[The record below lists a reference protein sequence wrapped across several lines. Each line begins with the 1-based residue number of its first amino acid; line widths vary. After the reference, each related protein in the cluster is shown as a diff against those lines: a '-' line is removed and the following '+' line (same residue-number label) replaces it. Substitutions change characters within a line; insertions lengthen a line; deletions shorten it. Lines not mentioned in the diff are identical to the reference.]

1 MDDNTQVTS
10 NVLSRLSS
18 LQKRTKEKINRPVFQ
33 SRNITPQEFREESPV
48 VNQEPVYEPAEV
60 STEAIAQRVTDDEQF
75 KKAQTMA
82 EQVIP
87 ASPIQLKGKTEF
99 VPEKMYEQVR
109 NDYIGFIRQAIN
121 SALDK
126 LTLFYMQGNRFKE
139 SKDMRVFLMKSL
151 QEDIH
156 ELKKQ
161 YVLKYPLISG
171 LNNMLSLVEQQESLA
186 FKSMVDEFL
195 NRMIGNTFT
204 S

>member
-1 MDDNTQVTS
+1 MNDNTQGTS

-18 LQKRTKEKINRPVFQ
+18 LQQRTKEKVNRPIFQ
-33 SRNITPQEFREESPV
+33 PKNNTPQEFREETPV
-48 VNQEPVYEPAEV
+48 ASVEPIYESAEI
-60 STEAIAQRVTDDEQF
+60 STEAVAQRITDDEQF

-109 NDYIGFIRQAIN
+109 DDYIGFIRQSIN

-126 LTLFYMQGNRFKE
+126 LTLFYMRGNRFKA
-139 SKDMRVFLMKSL
+139 SKDMRIFLMKSL

-161 YVLKYPLISG
+161 YIAKYPLISG
-171 LNNMLSLVEQQESLA
+171 LSNMLLLVEQQESSA

-195 NRMIGNTFT
+195 NRMINNTFT

>member
-1 MDDNTQVTS
+1 MDENTQTAN

-18 LQKRTKEKINRPVFQ
+18 LQQRSKNKINRTMETRMIPSSTEKKV
-33 SRNITPQEFREESPV
+33 ELEE
-48 VNQEPVYEPAEV
+48 EVYQDAEV
-60 STEAIAQRVTDDEQF
+60 ATEVVAQRVKDDEQF

-87 ASPIQLKGKTEF
+87 SNPIQLKGKTDF
-99 VPEKMYEQVR
+99 VPDQMYEQVK
-109 NDYIGFIRQAIN
+109 NDYIGIIRQSIN

-126 LTLFYMQGNRFKE
+126 LTVFYMRGNRFKE
-139 SKDMRVFLMKSL
+139 QKDMRIFLMQSL
-151 QEDIH
+151 QGDIH

-161 YVLKYPLISG
+161 YIAKYPLISG
-171 LNNMLSLVEQQESLA
+171 LDNMLSLVERQESLV
-186 FKSMVDEFL
+186 FKSMVDDFL